1 MILQQLKDLKSLEE
15 TGVLDEEEFK
25 NQKSKLL
32 SSKNC
37 QVCNMAVIYRQTC

>member
-32 SSKNC
+32 QELSSL
-37 QVCNMAVIYRQTC
+37 

>member
-15 TGVLDEEEFK
+15 TGVLDEEEFG

-32 SSKNC
+32 KELSSL
-37 QVCNMAVIYRQTC
+37 